1 MEANEMIIEAK
12 NIIKKYGS
20 HTAVSSV
27 DIYVIEDEV
36 LGFLGPN
43 GAGKS
48 TTLSCLLGL
57 KKIDSGTI
65 RVFGKNPKT
74 SRAEINRHI
83 GYVPQDIAVFN
94 ELTAV
99 DNMRFFGRLYGLRGK
114 ELKTSVREAL
124 EFTGLWDRR
133 KDLPSTF
140 SGGMKRRLNISCAI
154 VHKPKLLI
162 MDEPTVGVDPQSR
175 NNILESIRKL
185 NELGTSIIYT
195 SHYMEEIQ
203 AICSRVVIIDM
214 GKILAEGTKESIIQQ
229 AIKEKR
235 VLIEMDG
242 NVPVAAD
249 AIAHNPDII
258 DVTVEGNTI
267 VIKTDIANNGMTFAR
282 ELTDRGY
289 FVNSITS
296 EQPNL
301 ETAFLALTGKK
312 LRD

>member
-1 MEANEMIIEAK
+1 
-12 NIIKKYGS
+12 
-20 HTAVSSV
+20 
-27 DIYVIEDEV
+27 
-36 LGFLGPN
+36 
-43 GAGKS
+43 
-48 TTLSCLLGL
+48 
-57 KKIDSGTI
+57 
-65 RVFGKNPKT
+65 
-74 SRAEINRHI
+74 
-83 GYVPQDIAVFN
+83 
-94 ELTAV
+94 
-99 DNMRFFGRLYGLRGK
+99 MRFFGRLYGLRGK

-203 AICSRVVIIDM
+203 AICSRIVIIDM
-214 GKILAEGTKESIIQQ
+214 GKIIAEGTKESIIQQ

-242 NVPVAAD
+242 NVQVAAD